1 MCQTSK
7 SLESPALAPGPPET
21 RGEGGRAK
29 FDWGRLQLE
38 AGTEAAAV
46 LRSSEHLDVPHFKI
60 EINYP
65 HKVEVSLPNLAPG
78 SSGRKYDTQLKM
90 CLK

>member
-1 MCQTSK
+1 MPNIK
-7 SLESPALAPGPPET
+7 EFRIPGSGSGT
-21 RGEGGRAK
+21 TGDQGGGGGGGRAK

-65 HKVEVSLPNLAPG
+65 HKVEVSSRTWRQAAAGGNKTL
-78 SSGRKYDTQLKM
+78 SSKYV
-90 CLK
+90 

>member
-1 MCQTSK
+1 M
-7 SLESPALAPGPPET
+7 
-21 RGEGGRAK
+21 GEATT
-29 FDWGRLQLE
+29 E
-38 AGTEAAAV
+38 AGAEAAAV

-78 SSGRKYDTQLKM
+78 SSGRKHDTELKI
-90 CLK
+90 CLKWK

>member
-65 HKVEVSLPNLAPG
+65 HKVEVSSRTWRQAAAGGNMTL
-78 SSGRKYDTQLKM
+78 SSKYV
-90 CLK
+90 